1 MAKSVHRAT
10 WDWLQGCKYAQNLFF
25 NFGEMSSAG
34 TIMIPNDR
42 LEQEYAS
49 GAQRRAYDVELAVF
63 LPLTTDAGDDGNIAM
78 LERIDAIA
86 DWIRGCW
93 ESGNTPEFPEGKNID
108 EIVVNDSV
116 AGYAVAQNGVIAKY
130 SLSFT
135 IYYMKKEW

>member
-1 MAKSVHRAT
+1 MKSLHRAV
-10 WDWLQGCKYAQNLFF
+10 WEWLKGCEHADRLFF
-25 NFGEMSSAG
+25 NFGEIASAG

-42 LEQEYAS
+42 LEVEYAS

-63 LPLTTDAGDDGNIAM
+63 LPLTTDGDDGNIAM

-86 DWIRGCW
+86 DWIRKSSDRD
-93 ESGNTPEFPEGKNID
+93 EIPEFPEGREID
-108 EIVVNDSV
+108 EIEVNDSV

-135 IYYMKKEW
+135 IFYIKKEW

>member
-1 MAKSVHRAT
+1 MHRAV
-10 WDWLQGCKYAQNLFF
+10 WEWLKGCEHVQNLFF
-25 NFGEMSSAG
+25 NFGEMNSAG

-42 LEQEYAS
+42 LYQEYAS
-49 GAQRRAYDVELAVF
+49 GAQRRAYDVELAIF

-86 DWIRGCW
+86 DWIRASS
-93 ESGNTPEFPEGKNID
+93 ESDAIPEFPQGRDID
-108 EIVVNDSV
+108 QIEVNDSV

-135 IYYMKKEW
+135 IYYIKKEW